1 MLQVLI
7 NIQNVSIN
15 DIIKYNA
22 YIGKKV
28 YVIDVYRSP
37 IERKMSE
44 FFEKIADMHF
54 NTTEEN
60 LNNYNVNK
68 IINRFNKLFPYLAND
83 ADYFKEKYNLELPEN
98 FDFEKKYLLQEKDNI
113 TYVKLRLRD
122 SSEWDRILE
131 EIFDVNVVIISD
143 YKTDNKPINRLYSQF
158 KNDYILRCTDKDVN
172 EEWLSFLD
180 FRDFDAYKK
189 DVTAFK
195 PDYLFHLGAY
205 TDLEYCE
212 KNVED
217 TYLTNTI
224 SVENAVYIANEL
236 NIPLLYIS
244 TAGIFDGNKDLY
256 DDWDQPNPLGVY
268 ARSKFMGERYVVENA
283 KRFLVCRA
291 GWMMGA
297 GPNKDK
303 KFIQKL
309 MKQIKDGK
317 KELFI
322 VDDKDGTPTFTHD
335 FSKNVKA
342 LIEKE
347 YWGLYNMVC
356 GGQTSRLEVAHE
368 LLTLLGLSDEIKINV
383 VNSDFFKEIYFA
395 ERPPCERLDNR
406 KLKLRN
412 INLMQDWK
420 VALKE
425 YIDLNYTAYLK

>member
-1 MLQVLI
+1 MKKIYMAGSGGMLGE
-7 NIQNVSIN
+7 
-15 DIIKYNA
+15 A
-22 YIGKKV
+22 
-28 YVIDVYRSP
+28 
-37 IERKMSE
+37 
-44 FFEKIADMHF
+44 FH
-54 NTTEEN
+54 
-60 LNNYNVNK
+60 
-68 IINRFNKLFPYLAND
+68 
-83 ADYFKEKYNLELPEN
+83 
-98 FDFEKKYLLQEKDNI
+98 
-113 TYVKLRLRD
+113 
-122 SSEWDRILE
+122 
-131 EIFDVNVVIISD
+131 
-143 YKTDNKPINRLYSQF
+143 SQF
-158 KNDYILRCTDKDVN
+158 KNDYTLKCTDKDVN

-180 FRDFDAYKK
+180 FRDLDAYRK
-189 DVTAFK
+189 DVHTFK

-205 TDLEYCE
+205 TDLEFCE

-224 SVENAVYIANEL
+224 SVENAVHIANEL
-236 NIPLLYIS
+236 DIPLLYIS

-268 ARSKFMGERYVVENA
+268 ARSKYMGERYVVENA
-283 KRFLVCRA
+283 RKFLVCRA

-297 GPNKDK
+297 GPQKDK

-335 FSKNVKA
+335 FAKNVKA

-368 LLTLLGLSDEIKINV
+368 LLTLLGLTNEIKINV
-383 VNSDFFKEIYFA
+383 VNSDYFKEIYFA

-425 YIDLNYTAYLK
+425 YIDSYYQSYLK